1 MENETKEE
9 PLTGTNPHMEQ
20 YELAERAFDCI
31 HRTADSY
38 LLGMHHGKQWNDIA
52 LNFMGVRTTYLQLE
66 EEIEM
71 AARSLFAYGIRQGD
85 YVTFV
90 MPNLRETVV
99 YIYACWRIGAVANMV
114 DPRTNPEGILE
125 RANRTGSKLFI
136 TVFNICEESID
147 GILDRLA
154 AKHVVLVSPSDS
166 LKGSLKPVP
175 LLGGIVY
182 GAKLKKFL
190 ESHAGGKYIWHRD
203 FLRDYTYH
211 EDVRAD
217 FVPRMLAAVVYT
229 SGTAS
234 DGVIKGAAM
243 SHEAINAVAA
253 ATYYA
258 ARPEDR
264 VRQDTFGGFIPFFAA
279 YGIMNGM
286 HTCLCGGLE
295 ILLVPIFDHNK
306 AADMILKLKPNSFL
320 GVPRFH
326 EQLADHPK
334 LRRKNN
340 RLAFIKN
347 PVAGGDRISPASIER
362 VNAAYARSGSKT
374 GLRVG
379 YGSTEMGGSIAVMP
393 SYDPT
398 TPACGHPSKEGN
410 YGEFPAWREEGC
422 VGYLLPV
429 CKAVVIDP
437 DTGEILPFGVDGE
450 LCVSSLSQMEC
461 YWGNP
466 AATEEITYTG
476 PDGTKYYRMG
486 DKGHLDERGCFYF
499 LDRYKRSLMRPDG
512 FTVHPAPMENTIS
525 GHGAVEQCA
534 VAGLARKENTA
545 GTIPTAFVVLREG
558 YDAPEKQRE
567 ALLDIDKLCLQKL
580 PTYYRPLAYRAVKEL
595 PYTPMGKIDFRQLE
609 QEAFDPANFLLADFE
624 FFPEWKPD

>member
-1 MENETKEE
+1 MNS
-9 PLTGTNPHMEQ
+9 LTGTNPHMKQ
-20 YELAERAFDCI
+20 YDLAERAFDCI

-38 LLGMHHGKQWNDIA
+38 LLGMHFGKQWNDTA

-90 MPNLRETVV
+90 MPNLKDTVV
-99 YIYACWRIGAVANMV
+99 YIYACWRIGAVTNMV
-114 DPRTNPEGILE
+114 DPRTNSEGILE
-125 RANRTGSKLFI
+125 RANRTDSKLVI
-136 TVFNICEESID
+136 TVVNVCED
-147 GILDRLA
+147 TTDPILDKLKA
-154 AKHVVLVSPSDS
+154 EHVVVVSPLDS
-166 LKGSLKPVP
+166 LPP
-175 LLGGIVY
+175 LLQRLGALKY
-182 GAKLKKFL
+182 GKEWKLKEFAEK
-190 ESHAGGKYIWHRD
+190 HDIGGKSKYIWNRD
-203 FLRDYTYH
+203 FLRKYTYH
-211 EDVRAD
+211 EDTRAD
-217 FVPRMLAAVVYT
+217 FVPHMLAAVVYT

-243 SHEAINAVAA
+243 SHEAINAVAC

-279 YGIMNGM
+279 YGLMNGL
-286 HTCLCGGLE
+286 HTCLCGGQE
-295 ILLVPIFDHNK
+295 ILLVPVFDHNK
-306 AADMILKLKPNSFL
+306 FADMLLKLKPNSFL

-340 RLAFIKN
+340 KLAFIKN
-347 PVAGGDRISPASIER
+347 PVAGGDRISPASMER

-379 YGSTEMGGSIAVMP
+379 YGSTELGGSIAVMP
-393 SYDPT
+393 SYDP
-398 TPACGHPSKEGN
+398 AGSD
-410 YGEFPAWREEGC
+410 FSAWREEGC

-437 DTGEILPFGVDGE
+437 DTGGILPFGTDGE
-450 LCVSSLSQMEC
+450 LCVSSLAQMEY

-466 AATEEITYTG
+466 KATQEITFIG

-486 DKGHLDERGCFYF
+486 DKGHLDESGCFYF
-499 LDRYKRSLMRPDG
+499 VDRYKRSLMRPDG
-512 FTVHPAPMENTIS
+512 FTVHPAPMENVIS
-525 GHGAVEQCA
+525 GHGAVELCA
-534 VAGLARKENTA
+534 VAGLARRENTA

-567 ALLDIDKLCLQKL
+567 VLLEIDRLCLQKL

-595 PYTPMGKIDFRQLE
+595 PYTLMGKIDFRELE
-609 QEAFDPANFLLADFE
+609 KEAFDPANFLLADYE
-624 FFPEWKPD
+624 FFPDLAP

>member
-1 MENETKEE
+1 MDN
-9 PLTGTNPHMEQ
+9 LTGTNPHMKQ
-20 YELAERAFDCI
+20 YDLAERAFDCI

-38 LLGMHHGKQWNDIA
+38 LLGMHFGKEWNDTA

-90 MPNLRETVV
+90 MPNLKETVV
-99 YIYACWRIGAVANMV
+99 YIYACWRIGAVTNMV
-114 DPRTNPEGILE
+114 DPRTNSEGILE
-125 RANRTGSKLFI
+125 RANRTDSKLVI
-136 TVFNICEESID
+136 TVVNICEETTD
-147 GILDRLA
+147 PILDRLKA
-154 AKHVVLVSPSDS
+154 ERVVVVSPLDS
-166 LKGSLKPVP
+166 LPP
-175 LLGGIVY
+175 LLQRL
-182 GAKLKKFL
+182 GALKYAKEWKLKEFAEK
-190 ESHAGGKYIWHRD
+190 HDVGGKSKYIWNRD
-203 FLRDYTYH
+203 FLRKYTYH
-211 EDVRAD
+211 EDTRAD
-217 FVPRMLAAVVYT
+217 FVPHMLAAVVYT

-279 YGIMNGM
+279 YGLMNGL
-286 HTCLCGGLE
+286 HTCLCGGQQ

-306 AADMILKLKPNSFL
+306 FADMLLKLKPNSFL

-347 PVAGGDRISPASIER
+347 PVAGGDRISPASMER

-379 YGSTEMGGSIAVMP
+379 YGSTELGGSIAVMP
-393 SYDPT
+393 SYDP
-398 TPACGHPSKEGN
+398 AGDD
-410 YGEFPAWREEGC
+410 FPAWKEEGC
-422 VGYLLPV
+422 VGYLLPI

-437 DTGEILPFGVDGE
+437 DTGEILPFGTDGE
-450 LCVSSLSQMEC
+450 LCVSSLAQMEY

-466 AATEEITYTG
+466 EATEEITFTG

-486 DKGHLDERGCFYF
+486 DKGRLDENGCFYF
-499 LDRYKRSLMRPDG
+499 VDRYKRSLMRPDG
-512 FTVHPAPMENTIS
+512 FTVHPAPMENVIS
-525 GHGAVEQCA
+525 SHEAVVLCG

-558 YDAPEKQRE
+558 YDTPERQNDVLRE
-567 ALLDIDKLCLQKL
+567 IDKLCLERL
-580 PTYYRPLAYRAVKEL
+580 PTYYRPLAYRAVEEL
-595 PYTPMGKIDFRQLE
+595 PYTLMGKIDFRALE
-609 QEAFDPANFLLADFE
+609 KEPFDPANFFVADFE
-624 FFPEWKPD
+624 FFPDLQGEK